1 MSGMSKFQLILTGV
15 FGAFIVI
22 GVLVFSF
29 ARTNS
34 KVVSNVVIWGTVP
47 QEVFNS
53 VLYQSAIGKDKT
65 LSIRYEAKN
74 EATFDA
80 EFLEALASGTGPDAV
95 LLSQEALFKNRTK
108 LFTIPYTSYPER
120 DFKDSFIEEAELFL
134 TPSGALAVPVFV
146 DPLVMYWNRD
156 IFNNAALS
164 KPPAFWDE
172 FYDLSQKLTTKDGSL
187 NITKATV
194 AFGGWNNVNNA
205 KAILSAL
212 LMQAGSPVVTLSG
225 TQAVAGL
232 SLQTNAPVLPA
243 TAALTFYSEFSNPAK
258 PFYSW
263 NPSLPNSQAL
273 FVSGD
278 LATYMGFA
286 SEINSLRLKNP
297 NLNFDVTTL
306 PQSRGSANTIT
317 FGRMHAFSIVK
328 TSKNIPGAYNAILG
342 FAASDSVSQFQNML
356 GVSPARRDLLS
367 TPVSDAY
374 TSIFFKSALWSRGWL
389 DLNQK
394 GTDAIFQK
402 LVESITSGRAR
413 LEVAISTA
421 QNELQ
426 NLLQKEQQ

>member
-34 KVVSNVVIWGTVP
+34 KVVSNIVVWGTIP
-47 QEVFNS
+47 QEVFDS

-65 LSIRYEAKN
+65 LSIRYVAKN
-74 EATFDA
+74 EATFDT
-80 EFLEALASGTGPDAV
+80 EFIEALASGTGPDAV
-95 LLSQEALFKNRTK
+95 MLPQEGILKNRTK
-108 LFTIPYTSYPER
+108 LFTVPYASYPER
-120 DFKDSFIEEAELFL
+120 NFKDTFIQEAELFL
-134 TPSGALAVPVFV
+134 TPGGVLAVPVFV

-156 IFNNAALS
+156 TFNNASLP

-172 FYDLSQKLTTKDGSL
+172 FYDLSQKLTTKDGAL

-194 AFGGWNNVNNA
+194 AFGGWKNVSNA
-205 KAILSAL
+205 KAIISAL
-212 LMQAGSPVVTLSG
+212 LMQAGSPIVGLSG
-225 TQAVAGL
+225 TQAVA
-232 SLQTNAPVLPA
+232 SLTQQSDALVSPA
-243 TAALTFYSEFSNPAK
+243 NAALTFYSEFSNPAK

-263 NPSLPNSQAL
+263 NPSLPNSQAM

-297 NLNFDVTTL
+297 NLNFDVSTF
-306 PQSRGSANTIT
+306 PQSRGSANKIT
-317 FGRMHAFSIVK
+317 FGRMEAFAIVK
-328 TSKNIPGAYNAILG
+328 TSKNVPAAYSAITGL
-342 FAASDSVSQFQNML
+342 ASSDSVAGFQSAL
-356 GVSPARRDLLS
+356 RVPPARRDLLS
-367 TPVSDAY
+367 QVPNDPYSAI
-374 TSIFFKSALWSRGWL
+374 SFNSALWARGWL

-394 GTDAIFQK
+394 GTDGIFQK
-402 LVESITSGRAR
+402 LIESITSGRLR
-413 LEVAISTA
+413 LEVAVAAA

-426 NLLQKEQQ
+426 NLLQQEQK

>member
-34 KVVSNVVIWGTVP
+34 KVVSNIVVWGTVP
-47 QEVFNS
+47 QEVFDS

-65 LSIRYEAKN
+65 LAIRYIAKN
-74 EATFDA
+74 EATFDT
-80 EFLEALASGTGPDAV
+80 EFIEALASGTGPDAV
-95 LLSQEALFKNRTK
+95 MLSQEGILKNRTK
-108 LFTIPYTSYPER
+108 LFAIPYASYPER
-120 DFKDSFIEEAELFL
+120 NFKDTFIEEAELFL
-134 TPSGALAVPVFV
+134 TPGGVIAVPAFV

-156 IFNNAALS
+156 IFNNASLP

-172 FYDLSQKLTTKDGSL
+172 FYDLSQKLTTKDGAL

-194 AFGGWNNVNNA
+194 AFGGWKNVSNS
-205 KAILSAL
+205 KAIVSAL
-212 LMQAGSPVVTLSG
+212 LMQAGSPIVSLSG
-225 TQAVAGL
+225 SQAVAAL
-232 SLQTNAPVLPA
+232 TLQSDAPVLPA
-243 TAALTFYSEFSNPAK
+243 NAALTFYSEFSNPAK

-263 NPSLPNSQAL
+263 NPSLPNSQAM

-297 NLNFDVTTL
+297 NLNFDVVTL
-306 PQSRGSANTIT
+306 PQSRGATNKIT
-317 FGRMHAFSIVK
+317 FGRMHAFAIVK
-328 TSKNIPGAYNAILG
+328 ASKNIPATFSAINGLV
-342 FAASDSVSQFQNML
+342 ASDSVLGFQNAL
-356 GVSPARRDLLS
+356 RVPPARRDLLS
-367 TPVSDAY
+367 QVPNDPYSA
-374 TSIFFKSALWSRGWL
+374 IFFNSALWSRGWL

-402 LVESITSGRAR
+402 LIESITSGRAR
-413 LEVAISTA
+413 LEVAVGSA
-421 QNELQ
+421 QGELQ